1 MARERWPND
10 RRSSGANQRALRN
23 DSLFFM
29 GLITFQHDAVTRL
42 YLTLFQGWRSQV
54 LPQAGF

>member
-1 MARERWPND
+1 
-10 RRSSGANQRALRN
+10 
-23 DSLFFM
+23 M